1 MSPLFWDVMILAIIA
16 FIGFLAIRNI
26 YRDHK
31 NGVPSCRYACG
42 SACSSSCARAQTGC
56 MPDGSQISKSDLRK
70 IRRRIKAREKSKS

>member
-31 NGVPSCRYACG
+31 NGVPSALVPVQEHRLGVCQMEVRFPSPTYVRFAAVLRQEKNQ
-42 SACSSSCARAQTGC
+42 SL
-56 MPDGSQISKSDLRK
+56 DLTCFS
-70 IRRRIKAREKSKS
+70 E